1 MPDIT
6 LHSLNNAPLWSI
18 GSACILTAWPN
29 LTDCKSAKVLL
40 TPPILICVLV
50 PGKSASFTIT
60 FTGNTVAVIPRF
72 PVFTF
77 SVLTPS
83 AILAAGVSLLPS
95 GLGTIV

>member
-1 MPDIT
+1 M
-6 LHSLNNAPLWSI
+6 
-18 GSACILTAWPN
+18 
-29 LTDCKSAKVLL
+29 
-40 TPPILICVLV
+40 LV